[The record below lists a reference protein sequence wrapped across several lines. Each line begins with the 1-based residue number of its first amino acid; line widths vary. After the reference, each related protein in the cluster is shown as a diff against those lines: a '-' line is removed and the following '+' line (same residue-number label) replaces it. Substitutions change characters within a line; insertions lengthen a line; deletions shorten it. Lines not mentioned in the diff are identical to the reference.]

1 MELSRNYFFQIF
13 LELMNSFSLNNR
25 LTKEASEFKS
35 DILFDNTYEWAI
47 PIQTDKMLWC
57 GFIKGP
63 SDTVYEG
70 GIYEIDIV
78 ITPNYPF
85 EPPKMKFRTKI
96 YHPNISSATGAIC
109 LDILKDQ
116 WTPALCI
123 RTLLV
128 SLQALL
134 SSPQPRDPQDY
145 VVALQ
150 MDTNYEQ
157 FKVIAVEWVQTY
169 ATLDKTS
176 IESFITQTCASCN
189 LKTRDQAIAFLRESK
204 WDVSSL
210 VVPKSLQTDKSGL
223 R

>member
-1 MELSRNYFFQIF
+1 
-13 LELMNSFSLNNR
+13 MNFSLHNR
-25 LTKEASEFKS
+25 LIKESADFKT
-35 DILFDNTYEWAI
+35 DILDPDTYEWAI
-47 PIQTDKMLWC
+47 PTEAEKRLWC

-63 SDTVYEG
+63 KDTVYEG
-70 GIYEIDIV
+70 GLYEIDIV
-78 ITPNYPF
+78 IPPNYPF

-157 FKVIAVEWVQTY
+157 FMCIAKEWVVNY
-169 ATLDKTS
+169 ATIENTS
-176 IESFITQTCASCN
+176 IESFIGQIMKNKS
-189 LKTRDQAIAFLRESK
+189 LKTRGSAVKYLRDSK

-210 VVPKSLQTDKSGL
+210 EVPKSLQS
-223 R
+223 